1 MQTPGGVQAGRQVRW
16 TLAEPRR
23 TRPPPTRWRRVRGC
37 CRRWQR
43 SPRML
48 GRWAERVRSPR
59 RSPRSRATGAR
70 VCRHR
75 HRTEVQE
82 VQKAQEVKEVQGAP
96 GELVMPAGPGMQ
108 VGTAKARRN
117 GRS

>member
-1 MQTPGGVQAGRQVRW
+1 MEALKEGQQTQFFDK
-16 TLAEPRR
+16 
-23 TRPPPTRWRRVRGC
+23 
-37 CRRWQR
+37 
-43 SPRML
+43 
-48 GRWAERVRSPR
+48 
-59 RSPRSRATGAR
+59 
-70 VCRHR
+70 
-75 HRTEVQE
+75 EVQE